1 MGRLLLILAI
11 VGVAYYLYR
20 RLTSGNRSAGNRS
33 AGGDS
38 HAATRA
44 ADAPPVKRCAECG
57 VHAPEEGGVHY
68 QNLFF
73 CSPEHLQAYLSKGG
87 PG

>member
-1 MGRLLLILAI
+1 MSRLLLILAI
-11 VGVAYYLYR
+11 AGVAYYLYR
-20 RLTSGNRSAGNRS
+20 RLTAGNS
-33 AGGDS
+33 SSGGDRP
-38 HAATRA
+38 AATRA

>member
-11 VGVAYYLYR
+11 AGVAYYLYR
-20 RLTSGNRSAGNRS
+20 RLTAGNQNSGN
-33 AGGDS
+33 DS
-38 HAATRA
+38 QAATRTT
-44 ADAPPVKRCAECG
+44 DAPAVKRCAECG
-57 VHAPEEGGVHY
+57 VHAPEEGGVRY

-73 CSPEHLQAYLSKGG
+73 CTPEHLQAYLRKGG